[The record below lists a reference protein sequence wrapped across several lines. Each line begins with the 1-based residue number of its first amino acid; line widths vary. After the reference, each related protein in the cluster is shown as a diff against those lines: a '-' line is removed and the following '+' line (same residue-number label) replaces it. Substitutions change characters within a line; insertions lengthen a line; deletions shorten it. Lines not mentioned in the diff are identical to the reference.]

1 MTRSGGTGYWLASFA
16 LFPLL
21 GCRAHPSQCDD
32 CGTVVVAAVSEP
44 ASLVPPLVVETVGRD
59 ISDQIFE
66 RLAVLS
72 PGAAPIDP
80 AGYRPGLADKWERVD
95 SLTWR
100 FRLRP
105 GARWHDGKPVTAD
118 DVVFSFDVF
127 SDSIFDAPARS
138 YLAGRLRVIPE
149 DSVTVR
155 IAFREPSPEQLYDA
169 TYHVRILPRHVWDSI
184 PRSRWAADTTLA
196 HLVGSGAYHIQD
208 WQRGRFLS
216 LVADSTRAA
225 GNATPPIRRV
235 VWRFAPDPDAALNLV
250 LGHEADLMET
260 VGAPDRVQR
269 VSRDSTFRTI
279 TYPAA
284 VYGFLAFRVADAVG
298 RPHPVLGD
306 AELRRALTQAV
317 DRPTISR
324 ALFGEGTRVPPGPM
338 SQLLWIWDDG
348 TRVLKFDSTSAR
360 ETVTRVK
367 TRHPLDRVDILVPAT
382 SSSRR
387 KLALVIQEAWRKAGV
402 NATVTTVEFPVF
414 QERLAKGRFDT
425 YIGAYLDEPTPRG
438 LIDQWTRAGWGSL
451 NYGHYAN
458 PVFDS
463 LLSAAAREQD
473 VGKAKRRWR
482 EAMDTLNADA
492 PAIFLYALA
501 NTAAAQWRLTGVK
514 LDPYSWLSGLARWRV
529 DRERKLGRDSVK

>member
-1 MTRSGGTGYWLASFA
+1 MTRSGGNGYRLASLM
-16 LFPLL
+16 LFLLL
-21 GCRAHPSQCDD
+21 GCRERQSRCDD
-32 CGTVVVAAVSEP
+32 CGTVVVAATGEP
-44 ASLVPPLVVETVGRD
+44 ASLIPPLVVETVGRD

-66 RLAVLS
+66 RLAVLA

-80 AGYRPGLADKWERVD
+80 AAYRPGLADKWERVD

-105 GARWHDGKPVTAD
+105 GARWHDGKSVTAD
-118 DVVFSFDVF
+118 DVVFSFDAF
-127 SDSIFDAPARS
+127 SDSIFDATARS
-138 YLAGRLRVIPE
+138 YLAGRLRVTPE

-155 IAFREPSPEQLYDA
+155 IAFSEPSPEQLYDA
-169 TYHVRILPRHVWDSI
+169 TYHVRIFPRHVWDTI
-184 PRSRWAADTTLA
+184 PRQRWLGDTTLG
-196 HLVGSGAYHIQD
+196 HLVGSGPYHIQD

-225 GNATPPIRRV
+225 GNATPPIRRA
-235 VWRFAPDPDAALNLV
+235 VWRFAPDPDAALNLI
-250 LGHEADLMET
+250 LSHEADLMET

-269 VSRDSTFRTI
+269 VSRDTSFRTI

-284 VYGFLAFRVADAVG
+284 VYGFLAFRVADAAG
-298 RPHPVLGD
+298 RPHPVLGNP
-306 AELRRALTQAV
+306 ELRRALTQAV
-317 DRPTISR
+317 DRPTVSH

-338 SQLLWIWDDG
+338 SQLLWIWDDD
-348 TRVLKFDSTSAR
+348 TRVLKFDSTRAR

-367 TRHPLDRVDILVPAT
+367 ARHPLDRIDILVPAT

-387 KLALVIQEAWRKAGV
+387 RLALVIQEAWRKAGV

-438 LIDQWTRAGWGSL
+438 LVDQLTRAGWGAL

-463 LLSAAAREQD
+463 LLSAATRESD
-473 VGKAKRRWR
+473 VGKAKGRWR

-501 NTAAAQWRLTGVK
+501 NTAAVQRRLEGVE
-514 LDPYSWLSGLARWRV
+514 LDPYSWLSGLPTWRV

>member
-1 MTRSGGTGYWLASFA
+1 MTRSGGTGYWLASFV
-16 LFPLL
+16 LLLLL
-21 GCRAHPSQCDD
+21 GCRAHPSQCDV
-32 CGTVVVAAVSEP
+32 CGTVVVAATGEP

-118 DVVFSFDVF
+118 DVVFSFDAF

-138 YLAGRLRVIPE
+138 YLAGRLRVTPE

-169 TYHVRILPRHVWDSI
+169 TYHVRILPRHVWDTI
-184 PRSRWAADTTLA
+184 PRQRWAADTTLA
-196 HLVGSGAYHIQD
+196 HLVGSGAYHVQD

-225 GNATPPIRRV
+225 GNPTPPIRHV

-250 LGHEADLMET
+250 LSHEADLMET

-269 VSRDSTFRTI
+269 VARDTTFQTV

-284 VYGFLAFRVADAVG
+284 VYGFLAFRVADAAG

-306 AELRRALTQAV
+306 PELRRALTQAV
-317 DRPTISR
+317 DRPTVSR

-348 TRVLKFDSTSAR
+348 TRVLKFDSTRAR

-367 TRHPLDRVDILVPAT
+367 ARHPLDRVDILVPAT

-414 QERLAKGRFDT
+414 QERLAKGRFDS

-438 LIDQWTRAGWGSL
+438 LMDQWTRAGWGAL

-463 LLSAAAREQD
+463 LLSAASREQD
-473 VGKAKRRWR
+473 VGKAKQRWR

-501 NTAAAQWRLTGVK
+501 NTAAVQQRLEGVK
-514 LDPYSWLSGLARWRV
+514 LDPYSWLSGLPTWRV
-529 DRERKLGRDSVK
+529 YRGRKLGRDSVK

>member
-1 MTRSGGTGYWLASFA
+1 MTRSGGTGYASLV
-16 LFPLL
+16 LFLLL
-21 GCRAHPSQCDD
+21 GCGERPSRCDD
-32 CGTVVVAAVSEP
+32 CGTVVVAATGEP
-44 ASLVPPLVVETVGRD
+44 ASLIPPLIVETVGRD

-66 RLAVLS
+66 RLAVLT

-80 AGYRPGLADKWERVD
+80 AAYRPGLADKWERVD

-105 GARWHDGKPVTAD
+105 GARWHDGRPVTAD
-118 DVVFSFDVF
+118 DVVFSFDAF
-127 SDSIFDAPARS
+127 SDSLFDAAARP
-138 YLAGRLRVIPE
+138 YLAGRLRVTPE

-155 IAFREPSPEQLYDA
+155 IAFSEPSPEQLYDA
-169 TYHVRILPRHVWDSI
+169 TYHVRILPRHVWDTI
-184 PRSRWAADTTLA
+184 PRQRWAADTTLA
-196 HLVGSGAYHIQD
+196 HLIGSGPYHIQD

-225 GNATPPIRRV
+225 RNATPPIRRA

-250 LGHEADLMET
+250 LSHEADLMET
-260 VGAPDRVQR
+260 VGAPDRVLR
-269 VSRDSTFRTI
+269 VSRDTSFRTI

-284 VYGFLAFRVADAVG
+284 VYGFLAFRVADAAG
-298 RPHPVLGD
+298 RPHPVLSD
-306 AELRRALTQAV
+306 PELRRALTQAV
-317 DRPTISR
+317 DRPTVSR

-338 SQLLWIWDDG
+338 SQLLWIWDAG
-348 TRVLKFDSTSAR
+348 TRVLKFDSTRAR

-367 TRHPLDRVDILVPAT
+367 ARHPLDRVDILVPAT

-387 KLALVIQEAWRKAGV
+387 RLALVIQEAWRKAGV

-438 LIDQWTRAGWGSL
+438 LVDQWTRAGWGGL

-463 LLSAAAREQD
+463 LLSAAAREPD
-473 VGKAKRRWR
+473 VGKARRRWR

-501 NTAAAQWRLTGVK
+501 NTAAVQRRLEGVE
-514 LDPYSWLSGLARWRV
+514 LDPYSWLSGLPTWRV
-529 DRERKLGRDSVK
+529 DRERKLGRDSVR

>member
-1 MTRSGGTGYWLASFA
+1 MTRSGGTGYASLV
-16 LFPLL
+16 LFLLL
-21 GCRAHPSQCDD
+21 GCGERQSPCDD
-32 CGTVVVAAVSEP
+32 CGTVVVAATGEP
-44 ASLVPPLVVETVGRD
+44 ASLIPPLVVETVGRD

-66 RLAVLS
+66 RLAVLA

-80 AGYRPGLADKWERVD
+80 AAYRPGLADKWERVD

-100 FRLRP
+100 FHLRP
-105 GARWHDGKPVTAD
+105 GARWHDGRPVTAD
-118 DVVFSFDVF
+118 DVVFSFDAF

-138 YLAGRLRVIPE
+138 YLAGRLRVTPE

-155 IAFREPSPEQLYDA
+155 IAFSEPSPEQLYDA
-169 TYHVRILPRHVWDSI
+169 TYHVRILPRHVWDTI
-184 PRSRWAADTTLA
+184 PRERWAADTTLA
-196 HLVGSGAYHIQD
+196 HLIGSGSYHIQD

-216 LVADSTRAA
+216 VVADSTRAA
-225 GNATPPIRRV
+225 GNATPPIRRA

-250 LGHEADLMET
+250 LSHEADLMET

-269 VSRDSTFRTI
+269 VSRDTSFRTI

-284 VYGFLAFRVADAVG
+284 VYGFLAFRVADAAG
-298 RPHPVLGD
+298 RPHPVLSD
-306 AELRRALTQAV
+306 PELRRALTEAV
-317 DRPTISR
+317 DRPTVSR
-324 ALFGEGTRVPPGPM
+324 ALFGDGTQVPPGPM
-338 SQLLWIWDDG
+338 SQLLWIWDAG
-348 TRVLKFDSTSAR
+348 TRVLKFDSIRAW

-367 TRHPLDRVDILVPAT
+367 ARHPIDRVDILVPAT

-387 KLALVIQEAWRKAGV
+387 QIALVIQEAWRKAGV

-438 LIDQWTRAGWGSL
+438 LVDQWTRAGWGAL

-463 LLSAAAREQD
+463 LLSAATREPD
-473 VGKAKRRWR
+473 VGEARHRWR

-501 NTAAAQWRLTGVK
+501 NTAAVQRRLEDVE
-514 LDPYSWLSGLARWRV
+514 LDPYSWLSTLPTWRV
-529 DRERKLGRDSVK
+529 DRERKLGRDSVR

>member
-1 MTRSGGTGYWLASFA
+1 MTRSGGTGYASLV
-16 LFPLL
+16 LFLLL
-21 GCRAHPSQCDD
+21 GCGERQSPCDD
-32 CGTVVVAAVSEP
+32 CGTVVVAATGEP
-44 ASLVPPLVVETVGRD
+44 ASLIPPLVVETVGRD

-66 RLAVLS
+66 RLAVLA

-80 AGYRPGLADKWERVD
+80 AAYRPGLADKWERVD

-100 FRLRP
+100 FHLRP
-105 GARWHDGKPVTAD
+105 GARWHDGRPVTAD
-118 DVVFSFDVF
+118 DVVFSFDAF

-138 YLAGRLRVIPE
+138 YLAGRLRVTPE

-155 IAFREPSPEQLYDA
+155 IAFSEPSPEQLYDA
-169 TYHVRILPRHVWDSI
+169 TYHVRILPRHVWDTI
-184 PRSRWAADTTLA
+184 PRERWAADTTLA
-196 HLVGSGAYHIQD
+196 HLIGSGSYHIQD

-216 LVADSTRAA
+216 VVADSTRAA
-225 GNATPPIRRV
+225 GNATPPIRRA

-250 LGHEADLMET
+250 LSHEADLMET

-269 VSRDSTFRTI
+269 VTRDTSFRTI

-284 VYGFLAFRVADAVG
+284 VYGFLAFRVADAAG
-298 RPHPVLGD
+298 RPHPVLSD
-306 AELRRALTQAV
+306 PELRRALTEAV
-317 DRPTISR
+317 DRPTVSR
-324 ALFGEGTRVPPGPM
+324 ALFGDGTQVPPGPM
-338 SQLLWIWDDG
+338 SQLLWIWDAG
-348 TRVLKFDSTSAR
+348 TRVLKFDSIRAW

-367 TRHPLDRVDILVPAT
+367 ARHPIDRVDILVPAT

-387 KLALVIQEAWRKAGV
+387 QIALVIQEAWRKAGV

-438 LIDQWTRAGWGSL
+438 LVSQWTRAGWGAL

-463 LLSAAAREQD
+463 LLSAATREPD
-473 VGKAKRRWR
+473 VGEARHRWR

-501 NTAAAQWRLTGVK
+501 NTAAVQRRLEDVE
-514 LDPYSWLSGLARWRV
+514 LDPYSWLSTLPTWRV

>member
-1 MTRSGGTGYWLASFA
+1 
-16 LFPLL
+16 
-21 GCRAHPSQCDD
+21 
-32 CGTVVVAAVSEP
+32 
-44 ASLVPPLVVETVGRD
+44 
-59 ISDQIFE
+59 
-66 RLAVLS
+66 
-72 PGAAPIDP
+72 
-80 AGYRPGLADKWERVD
+80 
-95 SLTWR
+95 
-100 FRLRP
+100 
-105 GARWHDGKPVTAD
+105 
-118 DVVFSFDVF
+118 
-127 SDSIFDAPARS
+127 
-138 YLAGRLRVIPE
+138 
-149 DSVTVR
+149 
-155 IAFREPSPEQLYDA
+155 
-169 TYHVRILPRHVWDSI
+169 VRILPRHVWDSI
-184 PRSRWAADTTLA
+184 PRQRWAADTTLA
-196 HLVGSGAYHIQD
+196 HLVGSGAYHVQD

-216 LVADSTRAA
+216 VVADSTRAA
-225 GNATPPIRRV
+225 GNPTPPIRRV

-250 LGHEADLMET
+250 LSHEADLMET

-269 VSRDSTFRTI
+269 VARDTTFRTV

-284 VYGFLAFRVADAVG
+284 VYGFLAFRVADAAG

-306 AELRRALTQAV
+306 PELRRALTQAV

-324 ALFGEGTRVPPGPM
+324 ALFGERTRVPPGPM

-348 TRVLKFDSTSAR
+348 TRVLKFDSTRAR

-367 TRHPLDRVDILVPAT
+367 ARHPLDRVDILVPAT

-387 KLALVIQEAWRKAGV
+387 QLALVIQEAWRKAGV

-438 LIDQWTRAGWGSL
+438 LIDQWTRAGWGAL

-463 LLSAAAREQD
+463 LLSAASREQD
-473 VGKAKRRWR
+473 VGKAKQRWR

-501 NTAAAQWRLTGVK
+501 NTAAVQQRLQGVK
-514 LDPYSWLSGLARWRV
+514 LDPYSWLSGLPTWRV
-529 DRERKLGRDSVK
+529 DRERKLGRDSVR